1 MRVGRWVA
9 GVAAVGVTLAASPA
23 VAQAMVVGDSPL
35 ATYQTNGRVEVIAVQ
50 GTTAYIGGKF
60 TSVRP
65 AGDPLGTG
73 EVTRNR
79 AAAIDLTTGQVL
91 QWNPNLSGTVQALA
105 VDGNLVFV
113 GGSFQQAGGKGAK
126 RLIAVDVTTGAVQ
139 WKATMDA
146 QVTSLVVRAGVVY
159 ASGSFANADGVARPF
174 LAAFDEST
182 GALDT
187 TWAPTADQ
195 QVTAMTLTADGSKIV
210 VGGSFTHLDGVS
222 QNHLGALDPTTGAVL
237 SWKSHTTYA
246 VVSLAADAAGVYAG
260 GAGSGGNF
268 AAFSP
273 STGQQLWQGGTDGN
287 VQAIGVLD
295 GVVYAGGHYENYCGP
310 GAGQHTCT
318 TPTPRS
324 KLLAVDE
331 TTGALE
337 PWDPGANSVLGVFA
351 LTGDT
356 ATGDMLAGGDF
367 THIGGQDQQGFADFR
382 E

>member
-1 MRVGRWVA
+1 MRVGRWA
-9 GVAAVGVTLAASPA
+9 AAVAAVGVTLAASPA

-35 ATYQTNGRVEVIAVQ
+35 ATYQANGRVEVIAVQ

-91 QWNPNLSGTVQALA
+91 PWNPNLSSTVQAIA
-105 VDGNLVFV
+105 VDGNLVFL
-113 GGSFQQAGGKGAK
+113 GGSFQKAGGKGAK
-126 RLIAVDVTTGAVQ
+126 RLVAVDATTGAVQ
-139 WKATMDA
+139 WKATLDA
-146 QVTSLVVRAGVVY
+146 QVTSLVVRSGIVY
-159 ASGSFANADGVARPF
+159 ASGAFANVNGVARPF
-174 LAAFDEST
+174 LAAFEEST
-182 GALDT
+182 GALDPA
-187 TWAPTADQ
+187 WAPIADQ

-210 VGGSFTHLDGVS
+210 VGGTFTHLDGIS
-222 QNHLGALDPTTGAVL
+222 QSHLGALDPTTGAVL
-237 SWKSHTTYA
+237 PWKSHTSYA
-246 VVSLAADAAGVYAG
+246 VVSLAADAAGVYVAG
-260 GAGSGGNF
+260 TGSGGNL
-268 AAFSP
+268 AAFDP
-273 STGQQLWQGGTDGN
+273 GTGQQLWQDGTDGN

-295 GVVYAGGHYENYCGP
+295 GIVYAGGHYENYCGP
-310 GAGQHTCT
+310 GAGQHVCT

-337 PWDPGANSVLGVFA
+337 PWNPGANSVLGVFA
-351 LTGDT
+351 LTGDPV
-356 ATGDMLAGGDF
+356 TGDLLAGGDF
-367 THIGGQDQQGFADFR
+367 TRIGNENQQSFADFR